1 MDIEP
6 IAAPLEVTKTLTVV
20 VSPDGARAQAR
31 SYFTG
36 GTYETVSEAQCRCE
50 PAGVAPCIHGRCGFH
65 ANRTPQPAPPYAPT
79 ARCALWGRVVEH
91 GTAQQAVA
99 YRAQF
104 QQLLS
109 VRFPP
114 HCVRC
119 EQPTTPDTTALVAI
133 QHRPSDPWRQV
144 HPYCRACSHQPH
156 LQPVEPTQLA
166 TLLGCQV
173 TTARSSKTG
182 TS

>member
-1 MDIEP
+1 MDTEP

-20 VSPDGARAQAR
+20 IAPDSTSARAR

-36 GTYETVSEAQCRCE
+36 DTYETVSEAHCRCE
-50 PAGVAPCIHGRCGFH
+50 PAGAAPCTHGRCGFH

-91 GTAQQAVA
+91 GTTQQAVG

-114 HCVRC
+114 RCVRC
-119 EQPTTPDTTALVAI
+119 EQRTTPGTAALVAI

-144 HPYCRACSHQPH
+144 HPYCRPCSYQPH
-156 LQPVEPTQLA
+156 LQPVDPAHLG
-166 TLLGCQV
+166 TLLGCPV
-173 TTARSSKTG
+173 TTARSNHTDSA
-182 TS
+182 